1 MVKCEVSLSR
11 VEELL
16 LGAPGEARPALAMG
30 DPAELFCDFGHRDF
44 VVAALM
50 HLERPAEGVG
60 SKCPGVHVS

>member
-1 MVKCEVSLSR
+1 
-11 VEELL
+11 
-16 LGAPGEARPALAMG
+16 MG